1 MTTLDDSDPILR
13 LLSSL
18 PRAVPP
24 EASDQRVRSRCY
36 VALAASH
43 TASEHRSEFPG
54 IVPRVIS
61 AALALTGFIYAAAA
75 GFEALRLAGLL

>member
-1 MTTLDDSDPILR
+1 MTTLDDRDPILR

-24 EASDQRVRSRCY
+24 KASDQRVRSRCY
-36 VALAASH
+36 AVLAASH
-43 TASEHRSEFPG
+43 TPLERRDEFAG
-54 IVPRVIS
+54 IAPRVID